1 MLRIF
6 LQGIP
11 LPMVCP
17 SACHTFGFPFN
28 LRAIAFFL
36 LPFRPLLL
44 LAGDGMAFI
53 NVNE

>member
-11 LPMVCP
+11 FPMVCP

-36 LPFRPLLL
+36 LPLIF
-44 LAGDGMAFI
+44 LANAGNGMAFN